1 MSLFSFL
8 TEDQMTNNKSKL
20 DYARFKLKTAYNTKY
35 FSRIIRELKVPII
48 KYNPC
53 YKCQE
58 KSSPYILFFSDIYF
72 SSFHN
77 RFSSF
82 LFCDWG
88 NHIR

>member
-1 MSLFSFL
+1 
-8 TEDQMTNNKSKL
+8 MTNNKSKL
-20 DYARFKLKTAYNTKY
+20 DYVRFKLRTIQNN

-58 KSSPYILFFSDIYF
+58 KSSPYILFFSNIYF

-82 LFCDWG
+82 PFCDWG